1 MAMDFSFLSTS
12 IHIRLH
18 IIPFLWINYRNIYD
32 KLPSQKII
40 KLILHLTQKKKKKKK
55 TFGSKA
61 QSSSLSKGS
70 VSVSRY
76 RDKAATIQEC

>member
-40 KLILHLTQKKKKKKK
+40 KFILHLTHTKKKKD
-55 TFGSKA
+55 F
-61 QSSSLSKGS
+61 L
-70 VSVSRY
+70 
-76 RDKAATIQEC
+76 RDQKLNPQVFPRVL